1 MVCYAHTLTK
11 SSMAHTAQTTTS
23 ALRRQLRQK
32 KDEVHLLHRLSET
45 VSGTLDLDTVLRHLV
60 EMVADVTKADA
71 CLLYLLNAER
81 KELVLRASKDPHPKL
96 IGRITLE
103 MGEGITGWVARE
115 RAAVTIARNAS
126 EDPRFKLFHNLPE
139 DRHQAFLS
147 MPIIHHDRVIGVINL
162 QHKRP
167 HQHQPNEIAM
177 VETIARHAGAAIE
190 NARLYASMKEKAR
203 QVEMLS
209 QVSQT
214 ITSNRYLEEI
224 LHLIVT
230 MTAQMMGSTICSI
243 VLVDEERQ
251 ELTIKA
257 TQSLSD
263 AYRNKPPLRIG
274 ESISGWAVKER
285 RPIAVLDVRKEPGY
299 MYPDVAKREGLCSLL
314 CVPMMIKDRV
324 IGVINSYTSHEHR
337 FSEEDIQVLSAV
349 ANQAAVAIEHTRLL
363 ERSLAIQ
370 EALESRKLIERAK
383 GVLMKQQGV
392 GEEAAFQ
399 LLQRQSM
406 NTRKSMREI
415 AEAVLLA
422 TALQPRRDAH

>member
-1 MVCYAHTLTK
+1 
-11 SSMAHTAQTTTS
+11 MAPTTHTTTTV
-23 ALRRQLRQK
+23 LRRQLRQK
-32 KDEVHLLHRLSET
+32 KDEIHLLHRLSET

-71 CLLYLLNAER
+71 CLLYLLDAGR

-126 EDPRFKLFHNLPE
+126 EDPRFKVFHNLPE

-147 MPIIHHDRVIGVINL
+147 MPIIHHNRVVGVINL

-177 VETIARHAGAAIE
+177 VETIARHAGAAID

-203 QVEMLS
+203 QVDMLS

-243 VLVDEERQ
+243 VLVDEEQ
-251 ELTIKA
+251 QTLAIKA

-274 ESISGWAVKER
+274 ESISGLAVKER
-285 RPIAVLDVRKEPGY
+285 RPIAVLDVRNEPGY

-392 GEEAAFQ
+392 GEEVAFQ

>member
-1 MVCYAHTLTK
+1 
-11 SSMAHTAQTTTS
+11 MAHTGHTTTT

-32 KDEVHLLHRLSET
+32 KNEVHLLHRLSET

-71 CLLYLLNAER
+71 CLLYLLDAGR

-103 MGEGITGWVARE
+103 VGEGITGWVARE

-147 MPIIHHDRVIGVINL
+147 MPIIHHNRVIGVINL

-177 VETIARHAGAAIE
+177 VETIARHAGAAID

-243 VLVDEERQ
+243 VLVDEEQ
-251 ELTIKA
+251 QTLAIKA

-274 ESISGWAVKER
+274 ESISGLAVKER
-285 RPIAVLDVRKEPGY
+285 RPIAVLDVRNEPGY

-349 ANQAAVAIEHTRLL
+349 ANQAAVAIEHTRLM

-422 TALQPRRDAH
+422 TALQPRRESH

>member
-1 MVCYAHTLTK
+1 MTPPTHT
-11 SSMAHTAQTTTS
+11 SST
-23 ALRRQLRQK
+23 ALRRQLRDK
-32 KDEVHLLHRLSET
+32 RDEVRLLHRLSET

-60 EMVADVTKADA
+60 EMVADVTRADA
-71 CLLYLLNAER
+71 CLLYLLDAGR
-81 KELVLRASKDPHPKL
+81 KELVLRASKDHHPKL

-115 RAAVTIARNAS
+115 RTTVAIARNAS

-147 MPIIHHDRVIGVINL
+147 MPIIHRGLVIGVINV

-167 HQHQPNEIAM
+167 HQHQPNEVAM

-190 NARLYASMKEKAR
+190 NARLYAAMKEKAR
-203 QVEMLS
+203 QIEMLS

-243 VLVDEERQ
+243 MLVDEERQ
-251 ELTIKA
+251 ELSIKA

-274 ESISGWAVKER
+274 ESTSGRAVKER
-285 RPIAVLDVRKEPGY
+285 RPIAVMDVRKEPGY
-299 MYPDVAKREGLCSLL
+299 MYPDVAQREGLCSLL
-314 CVPMMIKDRV
+314 SVPMMVKDRV
-324 IGVINSYTSHEHR
+324 VGVINSYTSHEHR
-337 FSEEDIQVLSAV
+337 FSEEEIQVLSAV
-349 ANQAAVAIEHTRLL
+349 ANQAAVAIEHTRLM

-415 AEAVLLA
+415 AEAVLLT
-422 TALQPRRDAH
+422 TALQSRRDGR

>member
-1 MVCYAHTLTK
+1 
-11 SSMAHTAQTTTS
+11 MARPSNTNQTIK
-23 ALRRQLRQK
+23 RQLGQK
-32 KDEVHLLHRLSET
+32 TEEIRLLHRLSET
-45 VSGTLDLDTVLRHLV
+45 VSSTLDLDAVLRHLV
-60 EMVADVTKADA
+60 DRVADVTRADA
-71 CLLYLLNAER
+71 CLLYLLDASGR
-81 KELVLRASKDPHPKL
+81 ELVLRASKNPHPKL

-103 MGEGITGWVARE
+103 MGEGITGWVAKE
-115 RAAVTIARNAS
+115 RTPVSIPRHAS
-126 EDPRFKLFHNLPE
+126 DDPRFKVFHNLPE

-147 MPIIHHDRVIGVINL
+147 VPIIHQGRVIGVINV

-167 HQHQPNEIAM
+167 HPHPANEVAM

-190 NARLYASMKEKAR
+190 NARLYAAMKEKAR

-230 MTAQMMGSTICSI
+230 MTAQMMGSAICSI
-243 VLVDEERQ
+243 MLVDEERH
-251 ELTIKA
+251 ELAIKA
-257 TQSLSD
+257 TQSLSA

-274 ESISGWAVKER
+274 ESTSGRAVKER
-285 RPIAVLDVRKEPGY
+285 RPIAVLDVTTEPGY
-299 MYPDVAKREGLCSLL
+299 KYPEVARREGLRSLL

-337 FSEEDIQVLSAV
+337 FSEEEIQVLSAV
-349 ANQAAVAIEHTRLL
+349 ANQAAVAIEHTRLM

-392 GEEAAFQ
+392 TEEAAFQ

-422 TALQPRRDAH
+422 TTLQSRGES

>member
-1 MVCYAHTLTK
+1 M
-11 SSMAHTAQTTTS
+11 
-23 ALRRQLRQK
+23 R
-32 KDEVHLLHRLSET
+32 DEVRLLHRLSET

-60 EMVADVTKADA
+60 EMAADVTKADA
-71 CLLYLLNAER
+71 CLLYLLDAGR
-81 KELVLRASKDPHPKL
+81 KELVLRASKDHHPKL

-115 RAAVTIARNAS
+115 RTTVTIARNAS

-147 MPIIHHDRVIGVINL
+147 MPIIHQGRVIGVINV

-167 HQHQPNEIAM
+167 HQHQPNEVAM

-190 NARLYASMKEKAR
+190 NARLYAAMKEKAR

-243 VLVDEERQ
+243 MLVDEERQ

-263 AYRNKPPLRIG
+263 AYRNKPPLGIG
-274 ESISGWAVKER
+274 ESISGRAVKER
-285 RPIAVLDVRKEPGY
+285 RPIALLDVRREPGY
-299 MYPDVAKREGLCSLL
+299 MYPDVAQREGLCSLL
-314 CVPMMIKDRV
+314 CVPMMVKDRV
-324 IGVINSYTSHEHR
+324 IGVISSYSSHEHR
-337 FSEEDIQVLSAV
+337 FSEEEIQVLSAV
-349 ANQAAVAIEHTRLL
+349 ANQAAVAIEHTRLM

-392 GEEAAFQ
+392 SEEAAFQ

-422 TALQPRRDAH
+422 TALQPRRDSR

>member
-1 MVCYAHTLTK
+1 MTGPAMAHKAHT
-11 SSMAHTAQTTTS
+11 TTT

-71 CLLYLLNAER
+71 CLLYLLDAGR

-147 MPIIHHDRVIGVINL
+147 MPIIHHNRVIGVINL

-177 VETIARHAGAAIE
+177 VETIARHAGAAID

-243 VLVDEERQ
+243 VLVDEEQ
-251 ELTIKA
+251 QTLAIKA

-274 ESISGWAVKER
+274 ESISGLAVKER
-285 RPIAVLDVRKEPGY
+285 RPIAVLDVRNEPGY

-324 IGVINSYTSHEHR
+324 IGVINSYTSYEHR

-349 ANQAAVAIEHTRLL
+349 ANQAAVAIEHTRLM

-422 TALQPRRDAH
+422 TALQPRRDSH

>member
-1 MVCYAHTLTK
+1 
-11 SSMAHTAQTTTS
+11 MAHTTHTTAT

-71 CLLYLLNAER
+71 CLLYLLDAGG

-126 EDPRFKLFHNLPE
+126 EDPRFKFFHNLPE

-147 MPIIHHDRVIGVINL
+147 MPIIHHNRVIGVINL

-422 TALQPRRDAH
+422 TALQPRRDGH

>member
-1 MVCYAHTLTK
+1 MARPAQTAHTTIK
-11 SSMAHTAQTTTS
+11 
-23 ALRRQLRQK
+23 RQLEQK
-32 KDEVHLLHRLSET
+32 SEQIRLLHRLSET
-45 VSGTLDLDTVLRHLV
+45 VSSTLELDAVLRHLV
-60 EMVADVTKADA
+60 EMVADVTRADA
-71 CLLYLLNAER
+71 CLFYLLDPSR
-81 KELVLRASKDPHPKL
+81 RELVLRASKNPHPKL

-103 MGEGITGWVARE
+103 MGEGITGWVAQE
-115 RAAVTIARNAS
+115 RTPVSIPRHAS
-126 EDPRFKLFHNLPE
+126 DDPRFKLFHNLPE

-147 MPIIHHDRVIGVINL
+147 VPIIHQGRVIGVVNV

-167 HQHQPNEIAM
+167 HAHPANEVAM

-190 NARLYASMKEKAR
+190 NARLYAAMKEKAK

-230 MTAQMMGSTICSI
+230 MTAQMMGSAICSI
-243 VLVDEERQ
+243 MLVDDERK
-251 ELTIKA
+251 ELAIKA
-257 TQSLSD
+257 TQSLSA

-274 ESISGWAVKER
+274 ESTSGRAVKER
-285 RPIAVLDVRKEPGY
+285 RPISVLDVTTEPGY
-299 MYPDVAKREGLCSLL
+299 KYPDVAKREGLCSLL

-324 IGVINSYTSHEHR
+324 IGVINSYTSQEHR
-337 FSEEDIQVLSAV
+337 FSEEEIQVLSAV
-349 ANQAAVAIEHTRLL
+349 ANQAAVAIEHTRLM

-370 EALESRKLIERAK
+370 EALDSRKLVERAK

-392 GEEAAFQ
+392 TEEAAFQ

-422 TALQPRRDAH
+422 TTLQSRGPQ

>member
-1 MVCYAHTLTK
+1 
-11 SSMAHTAQTTTS
+11 MAHTAHTTTT
-23 ALRRQLRQK
+23 ALRRQLRQL

-71 CLLYLLNAER
+71 CLLYLLDAGR

-392 GEEAAFQ
+392 GEAAAFQ

-422 TALQPRRDAH
+422 TALQPRRDVH

>member
-1 MVCYAHTLTK
+1 
-11 SSMAHTAQTTTS
+11 MARPSNTTHATVK
-23 ALRRQLRQK
+23 RQLGQK
-32 KDEVHLLHRLSET
+32 TEEIRLLHRLSET
-45 VSGTLDLDTVLRHLV
+45 VSSTLDLDAVLRHLV
-60 EMVADVTKADA
+60 EMVADVTHADA
-71 CLLYLLNAER
+71 CLLYLLDAPR
-81 KELVLRASKDPHPKL
+81 RELVLRASKNPHPKL

-103 MGEGITGWVARE
+103 MGEGITGWVAKE
-115 RAAVTIARNAS
+115 RTPVSIPRHAS
-126 EDPRFKLFHNLPE
+126 DDSRFKLFHNLPE

-147 MPIIHHDRVIGVINL
+147 VPIIHQGRVIGVINV

-167 HQHQPNEIAM
+167 HAHPADEVAM

-230 MTAQMMGSTICSI
+230 MTAQMMGSAICSI
-243 VLVDEERQ
+243 MLVDDERR
-251 ELTIKA
+251 ELSIKA
-257 TQSLSD
+257 TQSLSA

-274 ESISGWAVKER
+274 ESTSGRAVKER
-285 RPIAVLDVRKEPGY
+285 RPIAVLDVTTEPGY
-299 MYPDVAKREGLCSLL
+299 KYPEVARREGLRSLL

-324 IGVINSYTSHEHR
+324 IGVINSYASHEHC
-337 FSEEDIQVLSAV
+337 FTEEEIQVLSAV
-349 ANQAAVAIEHTRLL
+349 ANQAAVAIEHTRLM

-392 GEEAAFQ
+392 TEEAAFQ

-422 TALQPRRDAH
+422 TTLQSRSPQ

>member
-1 MVCYAHTLTK
+1 
-11 SSMAHTAQTTTS
+11 
-23 ALRRQLRQK
+23 
-32 KDEVHLLHRLSET
+32 
-45 VSGTLDLDTVLRHLV
+45 
-60 EMVADVTKADA
+60 
-71 CLLYLLNAER
+71 
-81 KELVLRASKDPHPKL
+81 
-96 IGRITLE
+96 
-103 MGEGITGWVARE
+103 
-115 RAAVTIARNAS
+115 
-126 EDPRFKLFHNLPE
+126 
-139 DRHQAFLS
+139 
-147 MPIIHHDRVIGVINL
+147 
-162 QHKRP
+162 
-167 HQHQPNEIAM
+167 

-190 NARLYASMKEKAR
+190 NARLYAAMKEKAR

-230 MTAQMMGSTICSI
+230 MTAQMMGSAICSI
-243 VLVDEERQ
+243 MLVDEDRQ
-251 ELTIKA
+251 ELSIKA

-274 ESISGWAVKER
+274 ESISGRAVKER
-285 RPIAVLDVRKEPGY
+285 RPIAVLDVRREPGY
-299 MYPDVAKREGLCSLL
+299 MYPDVAQREGLCSLL
-314 CVPMMIKDRV
+314 SVPMMVKDRV
-324 IGVINSYTSHEHR
+324 IGVINSYSSHEHR
-337 FSEEDIQVLSAV
+337 FTDEEIQVLSAV
-349 ANQAAVAIEHTRLL
+349 ANQAAVAIEHTRLM
-363 ERSLAIQ
+363 ERSLAFQ

-422 TALQPRRDAH
+422 TSLQPRRDSR

>member
-1 MVCYAHTLTK
+1 MTA
-11 SSMAHTAQTTTS
+11 SSHMASS

-32 KDEVHLLHRLSET
+32 LDEIRLLHRLSET

-60 EMVADVTKADA
+60 DMVADVTRADA
-71 CLLYLLNAER
+71 CLLYLLDAGR
-81 KELVLRASKDPHPKL
+81 KELVLRASKNPHPKL

-103 MGEGITGWVARE
+103 MGQGITGWVAKE
-115 RAAVTIARNAS
+115 RTPVSISRHAS
-126 EDPRFKLFHNLPE
+126 DDPRFKLFHNLPE

-147 MPIIHHDRVIGVINL
+147 MPIIHQGRVIGVINV

-167 HQHQPNEIAM
+167 HQHQSNEMAM

-190 NARLYASMKEKAR
+190 NARLYAAMKEKAR

-230 MTAQMMGSTICSI
+230 MTAQMMASAICSI
-243 VLVDEERQ
+243 MLVDEERQ

-274 ESISGWAVKER
+274 ESISGRAVKER
-285 RPIAVLDVRKEPGY
+285 RPIAVLDVKKESGY
-299 MYPDVAKREGLCSLL
+299 MYPDVAQREGLCSLL
-314 CVPMMIKDRV
+314 SVPMMVKDRV
-324 IGVINSYTSHEHR
+324 IGVINSYSSHEHR
-337 FSEEDIQVLSAV
+337 FSEEEIQVLSAV
-349 ANQAAVAIEHTRLL
+349 ANQAAVAIEHTRLM

-422 TALQPRRDAH
+422 TSLQPRRDSR